1 MAVTI
6 KPQITKILLD
16 LQIDPIDL
24 YDVDNA
30 EQTYMSAVREGINTL
45 EAATKGKGDRRSRIL
60 REEFQGLLA
69 RKKGRKVEKV
79 AKIFGKKK
87 IISTSKLKPQALL
100 PGTASSSGSQKG
112 GMGGIL
118 DGILDVLKKGNKL
131 DKKESE
137 IDRKERQR
145 QKRIKREETLESLK
159 SGIGASVK
167 TGKKIV
173 SSLVSP
179 FKNIWE
185 KIANFLKVIVIGTLF
200 NKALNWFGE
209 EENVDKIKR
218 IGRFLNFWWPSLLAG
233 FALFFT
239 PIGGLVSG
247 AVGIL
252 TTALPLLVGLIA
264 KYPILAAALAA
275 GGLTAYFAS
284 KKNKTNQ
291 KVDASLETQ
300 GSEATVSALK
310 EEQQQKNEKG
320 NWFTNFIRG
329 TVMGENAEYEKQIK
343 RAEGLNEGGTVV
355 GSENDTLKFNQGGT
369 VVGSEKDTLKFNQ
382 GGTVAGSGNEDSVP
396 AMLTP
401 GEVVIPASTGNISKT
416 PIMVPKVK
424 GGSGGN
430 ITPPSTIKI
439 SNSVVL
445 PAIRK
450 EKPKQQVR
458 EGSTIPTFQI
468 SSNANSRQYTL
479 VSMGIEGMV

>member
-100 PGTASSSGSQKG
+100 PGTASSSGSQRG
-112 GMGGIL
+112 GMGGVL
-118 DGILDVLKKGNKL
+118 GGILDVLKKGNKL

-137 IDRKERQR
+137 TARKERQR
-145 QKRIKREETLESLK
+145 QKRIKREESIESLK
-159 SGIGASVK
+159 SGIGTSAK
-167 TGKKIV
+167 AGKKIV
-173 SSLVSP
+173 SSLVAP
-179 FKNIWE
+179 FKDVWE
-185 KIANFLKVIVIGTLF
+185 KIADFLKFTVIGVLF

-209 EENVDKIKR
+209 EENKEKIKR

-239 PIGGLVSG
+239 PIGSFVAG

-252 TTALPLLVGLIA
+252 TTTLPLLVGLIA

-275 GGLTAYFAS
+275 GGLAAYFGS
-284 KKNKTNQ
+284 KSKGEGSVDNNSANQFDINQTESGGNTGKFNPIEETSKNKT
-291 KVDASLETQ
+291 
-300 GSEATVSALK
+300 EAM
-310 EEQQQKNEKG
+310 KNL
-320 NWFTNFIRG
+320 
-329 TVMGENAEYEKQIK
+329 ENASD
-343 RAEGLNEGGTVV
+343 GGT
-355 GSENDTLKFNQGGT
+355 FRAPM
-369 VVGSEKDTLKFNQ
+369 FNQ

-396 AMLTP
+396 AMLRP
-401 GEVVIPASTGNISKT
+401 REVVIPASEGGISKT
-416 PIMVPKVK
+416 PIIAPKVR
-424 GGSGGN
+424 GVRGGN
-430 ITPPSTIKI
+430 ITPSSTLKM
-439 SNSVVL
+439 SNTVVL
-445 PAIRK
+445 PPIRK
-450 EKPKQQVR
+450 EKPKKEVR

-479 VSMGIEGMV
+479 MGMGLEGMV

>member
-100 PGTASSSGSQKG
+100 PGTASSSGSQRG
-112 GMGGIL
+112 GMGGVL
-118 DGILDVLKKGNKL
+118 GGILDVLKKGNKL

-137 IDRKERQR
+137 TARKERQR
-145 QKRIKREETLESLK
+145 QKRIKREESIESLK
-159 SGIGASVK
+159 SGIGTSAK
-167 TGKKIV
+167 AGKKIV
-173 SSLVSP
+173 SSLVAP
-179 FKNIWE
+179 FKDVWE
-185 KIANFLKVIVIGTLF
+185 KIADFLKFTVIGVLF

-209 EENVDKIKR
+209 EENKEKIKR

-239 PIGGLVSG
+239 PIGGLIAG
-247 AVGIL
+247 AAGIL

-275 GGLTAYFAS
+275 GGLAAYFGS
-284 KKNKTNQ
+284 KSKGEGSVDNNPANQFDINQTESGGNTGKFNPIEETSKNKT
-291 KVDASLETQ
+291 
-300 GSEATVSALK
+300 EAM
-310 EEQQQKNEKG
+310 KNL
-320 NWFTNFIRG
+320 
-329 TVMGENAEYEKQIK
+329 ENASD
-343 RAEGLNEGGTVV
+343 GGT
-355 GSENDTLKFNQGGT
+355 FRAPM
-369 VVGSEKDTLKFNQ
+369 FNQ
-382 GGTVAGSGNEDSVP
+382 GGTVAGSGNEDSVLG
-396 AMLTP
+396 MLTP
-401 GEVVIPASTGNISKT
+401 GEVVIPKGEGGISKT
-416 PIMVPKVK
+416 PIIAPKVR
-424 GGSGGN
+424 GVRGGN
-430 ITPPSTIKI
+430 ITPSSTLKM
-439 SNSVVL
+439 SNTVVL
-445 PAIRK
+445 PPIRK
-450 EKPKQQVR
+450 EKPRQQVR

-479 VSMGIEGMV
+479 MGMGLEEMV

>member
-118 DGILDVLKKGNKL
+118 GGILDVLKKGNKL

-137 IDRKERQR
+137 TARKERQR
-145 QKRIKREETLESLK
+145 QKRIKREESIESLK
-159 SGIGASVK
+159 SGIGTSAK
-167 TGKKIV
+167 AGKKIV
-173 SSLVSP
+173 SSLVAP
-179 FKNIWE
+179 FKDVWE
-185 KIANFLKVIVIGTLF
+185 KIADFLKFTVIGVLF

-209 EENVDKIKR
+209 EENKEKIKR

-239 PIGGLVSG
+239 PIGSFVAG

-252 TTALPLLVGLIA
+252 TTTLPLLVGLIA

-275 GGLTAYFAS
+275 GGLAAYFGS
-284 KKNKTNQ
+284 KSKGEGSVDNNSANQFDINQTESGGNTGKFNPIEETSKNKT
-291 KVDASLETQ
+291 
-300 GSEATVSALK
+300 EAM
-310 EEQQQKNEKG
+310 KNL
-320 NWFTNFIRG
+320 
-329 TVMGENAEYEKQIK
+329 ENASD
-343 RAEGLNEGGTVV
+343 GGT
-355 GSENDTLKFNQGGT
+355 FRAPM
-369 VVGSEKDTLKFNQ
+369 FNQ

-396 AMLTP
+396 AMLRP
-401 GEVVIPASTGNISKT
+401 REVVIPASEGGISKT
-416 PIMVPKVK
+416 PIIAPKVR
-424 GGSGGN
+424 GVRGGN
-430 ITPPSTIKI
+430 ITPSSTLKM
-439 SNSVVL
+439 SNTVVL
-445 PAIRK
+445 PPIRK
-450 EKPKQQVR
+450 EKPKKEVR

-479 VSMGIEGMV
+479 MGMGLEGMV

>member
-100 PGTASSSGSQKG
+100 PGTASSSGSQRG
-112 GMGGIL
+112 GMGGVL
-118 DGILDVLKKGNKL
+118 GGILDVLKKGNKL

-137 IDRKERQR
+137 TARKERQR
-145 QKRIKREETLESLK
+145 QKRIKREESIESLK
-159 SGIGASVK
+159 SGIGTSAK
-167 TGKKIV
+167 AGKKIV
-173 SSLVSP
+173 SSLVAP
-179 FKNIWE
+179 FRDVWE
-185 KIANFLKVIVIGTLF
+185 KIANFLKFTVIGVLF

-209 EENVDKIKR
+209 EENKEKIKR

-239 PIGGLVSG
+239 PIGGLIAG
-247 AVGIL
+247 AAGIL

-275 GGLTAYFAS
+275 GGLAAYFGS
-284 KKNKTNQ
+284 KSKGEGSVDNNSANQFDINQTESGGNTGKFNPIEETSKNKT
-291 KVDASLETQ
+291 
-300 GSEATVSALK
+300 EAM
-310 EEQQQKNEKG
+310 KNL
-320 NWFTNFIRG
+320 
-329 TVMGENAEYEKQIK
+329 ENASD
-343 RAEGLNEGGTVV
+343 GGT
-355 GSENDTLKFNQGGT
+355 FRAPM
-369 VVGSEKDTLKFNQ
+369 FNQ

-396 AMLTP
+396 AMLRP
-401 GEVVIPASTGNISKT
+401 REVVIPASEGGISKT
-416 PIMVPKVK
+416 PIIAPKVR
-424 GGSGGN
+424 GVRGGN
-430 ITPPSTIKI
+430 ITPSSTIKM

-445 PAIRK
+445 PPIRK
-450 EKPKQQVR
+450 EKPKKEVR

-479 VSMGIEGMV
+479 MGMGLEGMV